1 MNKYEIKIPMCL
13 VGVVNAKNKRDAIEI
28 ALNDFDVKNTTCEF
42 WDIVEPQA
50 SEIKK
55 SEYDT
60 VKDILIK
67 HDVLHK
73 DIDQLDDPILMQD
86 LYEHFQEQMPYGT
99 QKARTG
105 DPDEFIYDALEN
117 LELPLG
123 EQQL

>member
-1 MNKYEIKIPMCL
+1 M
-13 VGVVNAKNKRDAIEI
+13 
-28 ALNDFDVKNTTCEF
+28 
-42 WDIVEPQA
+42 
-50 SEIKK
+50 K

-60 VKDILIK
+60 VKQILIK

-86 LYEHFQEQMPYGT
+86 LYEHFQEDMPYGT

-117 LELPLG
+117 LGLPLG
-123 EQQL
+123 NGFETDLTPEKKEITHK

>member
-1 MNKYEIKIPMCL
+1 MDKILKHMNEEYEVVKKIL
-13 VGVVNAKNKRDAIEI
+13 V
-28 ALNDFDVKNTTCEF
+28 
-42 WDIVEPQA
+42 
-50 SEIKK
+50 
-55 SEYDT
+55 
-60 VKDILIK
+60 K

-73 DIDQLDDPILMQD
+73 DIDQLDGEELMQD
-86 LYEHFQEQMPYGT
+86 LYMHFQDQMPYGT